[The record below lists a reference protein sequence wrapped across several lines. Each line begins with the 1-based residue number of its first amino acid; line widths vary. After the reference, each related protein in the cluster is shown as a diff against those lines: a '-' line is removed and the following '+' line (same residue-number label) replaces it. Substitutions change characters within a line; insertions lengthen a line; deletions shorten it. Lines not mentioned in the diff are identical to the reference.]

1 MINYIKSAEIMGEE
15 DYHSVDDS
23 IEIEVPKLV
32 EKKPPNDKIIAH
44 FIVEEE

>member
-1 MINYIKSAEIMGEE
+1 MGED

-23 IEIEVPKLV
+23 IEIEEPKIM

-44 FIVEEE
+44 YLVSKMEKK